1 MKRLHFTFSA
11 VLGDGLL
18 VNDAS
23 ILEKHVKTENWS
35 YLQNRKSYKRLKK
48 KNVALICHVT
58 MKKVVGQSKFHP
70 CIQLLDH
77 KL

>member
-48 KNVALICHVT
+48 KNIKKRSRDVCTHRLYVT
-58 MKKVVGQSKFHP
+58 LRFCSMNW
-70 CIQLLDH
+70 
-77 KL
+77 KLGD